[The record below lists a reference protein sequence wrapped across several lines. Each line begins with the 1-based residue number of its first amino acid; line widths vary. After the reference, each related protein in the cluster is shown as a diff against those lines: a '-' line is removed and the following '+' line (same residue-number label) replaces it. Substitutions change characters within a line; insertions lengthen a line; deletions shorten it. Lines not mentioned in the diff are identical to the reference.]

1 MLLFLSLKPI
11 IAPYCPKDKAR
22 PFHSPCL
29 PTRMLGSLHCPSS
42 PPQTYQCYSAT
53 DTTDHHHPAIKSWAQ
68 MLPHPQ
74 RFFGFILKWSLFLH
88 LPIDHS
94 PHTIHS
100 PQLKLLTAINYLLC
114 PLVVLY
120 SLQEWGYVFLPV
132 NPPYAC
138 VRVSVQWTLERK
150 EM

>member
-1 MLLFLSLKPI
+1 MNSLLKWSSEPLHYYFISPSTVQLKAWTDALTFCKFLLLI
-11 IAPYCPKDKAR
+11 
-22 PFHSPCL
+22 
-29 PTRMLGSLHCPSS
+29 
-42 PPQTYQCYSAT
+42 
-53 DTTDHHHPAIKSWAQ
+53 DHHHPAIKSWAQ

-100 PQLKLLTAINYLLC
+100 PQLKLTAINYLLC